1 MPEHGD
7 KTLCQNALGTTGIQI
22 SEIGLGTVKF
32 GRNTDVKYPSQFTI
46 PSDDEL
52 RALLDK
58 AKHLGINYLD
68 TAPAYGTS
76 EETLGRLIAE
86 DRSDWVISTK
96 VGEYYDNQM
105 SVFDFSSEKTKQS
118 IESSC
123 QKLGLDHLDIVYVHS
138 NGDDAEVIE
147 NTDVLPTLIDLKQQ
161 GKIRAIGFSGK
172 DVDGSSLA
180 LSACDVFMITLNQ
193 ADESQAGLIE
203 KCKQLNKGVVIKK
216 ALASGHSESPAQ
228 ALRFANQ
235 YPGVSSTIVGT
246 INTDHLLSNVRAV
259 TGA

>member
-1 MPEHGD
+1 LPEHGD
-7 KTLCQNALGTTGIQI
+7 KTLCLNALGNTGIQV

-32 GRNTDVKYPSQFTI
+32 GRNTDVKYPSQFKI
-46 PSDDEL
+46 PSHGEL
-52 RALLDK
+52 RALLNK

-76 EETLGRLIAE
+76 EETLGRLLAE

-96 VGEYYDNQM
+96 VGEYYDNQV
-105 SVFDFSSEKTKQS
+105 SVFDFSREKTTQS
-118 IESSC
+118 IELSC

-138 NGDDAEVIE
+138 NGDDAEIID
-147 NTDVLPTLIDLKQQ
+147 NTDVLPTLTDLKQQ

-172 DVDGSSLA
+172 NVESSLLA

-203 KCKQLNKGVVIKK
+203 RCKQLNKGVVIKK
-216 ALASGHSESPAQ
+216 ALASGHSASPAE
-228 ALRFANQ
+228 ALRFVNQ
-235 YPGVSSTIVGT
+235 YPGVSSAIIGT
-246 INTDHLLSNVRAV
+246 INPDHLVSNVKAV